1 MKIALKH
8 RQNIV
13 AKYNALQEDI
23 KKKLDSENL
32 GELSLSDYRTI
43 CDCGKE
49 LLLHHAVKTICKNV
63 ADYFKKFGFLVTMD
77 FDNVHYVIAEV

>member
-1 MKIALKH
+1 MRIALKH

-13 AKYNALQEDI
+13 AKYNALQEDLRNI
-23 KKKLDSENL
+23 ADTGKM
-32 GELSLSDYRTI
+32 GELSLSDYRAV
-43 CDCGKE
+43 CSCGKE
-49 LLLHHAVKTICKNV
+49 LLIHHAIKTICKNV

>member
-13 AKYNALQEDI
+13 AKYNTLQEDI
-23 KKKLDSENL
+23 RKKLNSGRLD
-32 GELSLSDYRTI
+32 GLSLSDYWTI
-43 CDCGKE
+43 CNVGKE
-49 LLLHHAVKTICKNV
+49 LIIHHAVTTICKNV